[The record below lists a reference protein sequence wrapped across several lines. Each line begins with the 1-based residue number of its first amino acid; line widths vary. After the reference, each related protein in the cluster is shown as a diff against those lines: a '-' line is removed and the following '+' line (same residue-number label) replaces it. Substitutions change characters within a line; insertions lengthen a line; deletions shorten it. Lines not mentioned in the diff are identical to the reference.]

1 MIKTIAQ
8 IRLLQRLCQASIAIA
23 TICVAIFL
31 GAILNIYHLKSEL
44 GHLVEDALLASS
56 VIAVVL
62 VLVLRY
68 VRCPVCHN
76 VYAGKN
82 EPTLFNEKCRYC
94 GRRSGTDNNA

>member
-68 VRCPVCHN
+68 VRFSRPGKARREPDWQQHSFYHCH
-76 VYAGKN
+76 
-82 EPTLFNEKCRYC
+82 
-94 GRRSGTDNNA
+94 